1 MSTEYPTCIIE
12 GAPVRNTMTED
23 GEDFVPFWWE
33 RRWYHDDKLE
43 NKLIEAIRAKD
54 KPSTG
59 TVYRISLF
67 VCGILFFFAGWI
79 IWNLG
84 LPGEGESGAVG
95 MNLNTFLFFTG
106 IFVQFIIAPYFAF
119 VSISNSGRLS
129 LLMPK
134 ALVEYFRL
142 KGAISD
148 REVHDHYWAALR
160 DPDHEHHKEIIRYK
174 WMDKVRWKHHP
185 SDFFGYQIFTK
196 MSGEEIQGPIV
207 AKTSPEY
214 KNSNKIF
221 DENDRVIGI
230 KNPFNHPLRRV
241 ITLPMFLFISQL
253 LTFPIAVIHS
263 FISVTNND
271 WEILRDIS
279 ISFLVLIL
287 LGRYLI
293 RRNTD
298 LFNANADADADV
310 GLEDLE
316 ERLRLLSERYL
327 TIP

>member
-1 MSTEYPTCIIE
+1 MP
-12 GAPVRNTMTED
+12 ED
-23 GEDFVPFWWE
+23 AEEFAPFWWE
-33 RRWYHDDKLE
+33 PRWYKDDNLE

-95 MNLNTFLFFTG
+95 MNLKTFLFFIG
-106 IFVQFIIAPYFAF
+106 LFVQFIIGPYFAF

-129 LLMPK
+129 PLVPK
-134 ALVEYFRL
+134 ALLEYFRL
-142 KGAISD
+142 KRAISD
-148 REVHDHYWAALR
+148 RKVHDHYWAALR
-160 DPDHEHHKEIIRYK
+160 DPDHEHHNEIIRYK

-196 MSGEEIQGPIV
+196 ESGEENRGPIV
-207 AKTSPEY
+207 PKSSAEY
-214 KNSNKIF
+214 RNSNF
-221 DENDRVIGI
+221 ALDENGDPVFRG
-230 KNPFNHPLRRV
+230 PTHPLKRV
-241 ITLPMFLFISQL
+241 LTLPMFLFIFGLVS
-253 LTFPIAVIHS
+253 FPISVINAI
-263 FISVTNND
+263 ISITIND
-271 WEILRDIS
+271 WEILFEIS
-279 ISFLVLIL
+279 IGFLMLIL
-287 LGRYLI
+287 LGLYLI

-298 LFNANADADADV
+298 LINADDDADV

-316 ERLRLLSERYL
+316 ERLKLLCERYL

>member
-1 MSTEYPTCIIE
+1 VAEDAEEI
-12 GAPVRNTMTED
+12 APFLGKLN
-23 GEDFVPFWWE
+23 
-33 RRWYHDDKLE
+33 WYNDDKFE
-43 NKLIEAIRAKD
+43 NKLIEAIWAKD

-59 TVYRISLF
+59 VVYRLFLF

-79 IWNLG
+79 LWNIA
-84 LPGEGESGAVG
+84 LPAEGESGTVG
-95 MNLNTFLFFTG
+95 MNLKTFLFFAG
-106 IFVQFIIAPYFAF
+106 IFVQLALGPYFAF
-119 VSISNSGRLS
+119 ISISNSGRLS
-129 LLMPK
+129 RSMPK
-134 ALVEYFRL
+134 AQLEYFRL
-142 KGAISD
+142 KAAILGW
-148 REVHDHYWAALR
+148 EVHNHYWTALR
-160 DPDHEHHKEIIRYK
+160 DPDHEHHNEIIRYK

-196 MSGEEIQGPIV
+196 MSGEETQGPIV

-214 KNSNKIF
+214 INSNNIF
-221 DENDRVIGI
+221 DENGHVIGI

-241 ITLPMFLFISQL
+241 LTLPMFLFISQL

-279 ISFLVLIL
+279 IGFLVLIL

-298 LFNANADADADV
+298 LFNADADADV

-327 TIP
+327 AIP

>member
-1 MSTEYPTCIIE
+1 MS
-12 GAPVRNTMTED
+12 GDMMTED
-23 GEDFVPFWWE
+23 AEEYSPLWWKL
-33 RRWYHDDKLE
+33 RWYNDDKFE
-43 NKLIEAIRAKD
+43 NELIEAIRAKD

-59 TVYRISLF
+59 AVYRISLF

-79 IWNLG
+79 SWNIG
-84 LPGEGESGAVG
+84 LPAEGESGAVG
-95 MNLNTFLFFTG
+95 MNLKTFLFFMG
-106 IFVQFIIAPYFAF
+106 IFVQLIIAPYFAF

-129 LLMPK
+129 PSMPK
-134 ALVEYFRL
+134 AQFEYFRL

-148 REVHDHYWAALR
+148 WKVHDHYWAALR

-196 MSGEEIQGPIV
+196 LSGEEIHGPIV

-214 KNSNKIF
+214 INSNKIF
-221 DENDRVIGI
+221 DENDHVIGT

-241 ITLPMFLFISQL
+241 ITLPMFLFIFQL

-271 WEILRDIS
+271 WEILLDIS

-298 LFNANADADADV
+298 LINADANTNAN
-310 GLEDLE
+310 LEDLE
-316 ERLRLLSERYL
+316 ERLRLLCEKYVA
-327 TIP
+327 IP

>member
-1 MSTEYPTCIIE
+1 
-12 GAPVRNTMTED
+12 MTED
-23 GEDFVPFWWE
+23 AEEFAPFWWE
-33 RRWYHDDKLE
+33 PRWYHDDKLQ

-59 TVYRISLF
+59 AVYRISLF

-79 IWNLG
+79 MWNLG

-95 MNLNTFLFFTG
+95 MNLKTFLFFIG
-106 IFVQFIIAPYFAF
+106 LFVQLIIAPYFAF
-119 VSISNSGRLS
+119 ISISNSGRLS
-129 LLMPK
+129 LSIPK
-134 ALVEYFRL
+134 AQVEYFRL

-196 MSGEEIQGPIV
+196 ESGEEIQGPIV
-207 AKTSPEY
+207 PKTSPEY
-214 KNSNKIF
+214 INSNWVF
-221 DENDRVIGI
+221 DENGDP
-230 KNPFNHPLRRV
+230 KSTNNPFNHPLRRV
-241 ITLPMFLFISQL
+241 LTLPMFFFIFGLMS
-253 LTFPIAVIHS
+253 FPISVIS
-263 FISVTNND
+263 AIISITNND
-271 WEILRDIS
+271 WEALFEFFIG
-279 ISFLVLIL
+279 FLVLIL

-293 RRNTD
+293 GRNTD
-298 LFNANADADADV
+298 LFNADDDADASP
-310 GLEDLE
+310 EDLE

-327 TIP
+327 AIP

>member
-1 MSTEYPTCIIE
+1 
-12 GAPVRNTMTED
+12 MTED
-23 GEDFVPFWWE
+23 AEEFAPFWWKV
-33 RRWYHDDKLE
+33 RWYQDGKLE
-43 NKLIEAIRAKD
+43 NKLIEAIRVKD
-54 KPSTG
+54 RPSTG
-59 TVYRISLF
+59 TGYRLFLF

-95 MNLNTFLFFTG
+95 MNLKTLFFFTG
-106 IFVQFIIAPYFAF
+106 IFVQLALGPYFAF

-129 LLMPK
+129 PLVPK
-134 ALVEYFRL
+134 AIVEYFRL
-142 KGAISD
+142 KNAISD
-148 REVHDHYWAALR
+148 RAVYDHYWAALR
-160 DPDHEHHKEIIRYK
+160 DPDHEHHNEIIRYK

-196 MSGEEIQGPIV
+196 LSGEETQGPIV

-214 KNSNKIF
+214 INSNKIF
-221 DENDRVIGI
+221 DENGHVTGI

-263 FISVTNND
+263 FITVTNND
-271 WEILRDIS
+271 WEILLNIS
-279 ISFLVLIL
+279 LGFLVLIL

-298 LFNANADADADV
+298 LFNADADADA

-316 ERLRLLSERYL
+316 ERLRLLYERYV

>member
-1 MSTEYPTCIIE
+1 
-12 GAPVRNTMTED
+12 MTED
-23 GEDFVPFWWE
+23 ADEFATFWWE
-33 RRWYHDDKLE
+33 PRWYHDDKLE

-59 TVYRISLF
+59 AVYRISLF

-79 IWNLG
+79 TWNIG
-84 LPGEGESGAVG
+84 LPAEGESGAVG
-95 MNLNTFLFFTG
+95 MNLKTFLFFIG
-106 IFVQFIIAPYFAF
+106 IFVQLIIAPYFAF
-119 VSISNSGRLS
+119 ISISNSGRLS
-129 LLMPK
+129 PLVPK
-134 ALVEYFRL
+134 AQLEYFRL

-160 DPDHEHHKEIIRYK
+160 DPDHEHHNEIIRYK

-196 MSGEEIQGPIV
+196 SSGEETRGPIV

-214 KNSNKIF
+214 INSNKIF
-221 DENDRVIGI
+221 DENDNVIGT
-230 KNPFNHPLRRV
+230 NHPFNHPLRRV
-241 ITLPMFLFISQL
+241 ITLPMFLFIFQL
-253 LTFPIAVIHS
+253 LRFPIDVIHS

-271 WEILRDIS
+271 WEILLNIS
-279 ISFLVLIL
+279 ISFLILIL

-298 LFNANADADADV
+298 LFNADADV
-310 GLEDLE
+310 SLEDLE

>member
-1 MSTEYPTCIIE
+1 MYK
-12 GAPVRNTMTED
+12 RQL
-23 GEDFVPFWWE
+23 
-33 RRWYHDDKLE
+33 RLYHDAKFE
-43 NKLIEAIRAKD
+43 NKLIDAIRARD

-95 MNLNTFLFFTG
+95 MNLKTFLFFIG
-106 IFVQFIIAPYFAF
+106 LFVQLIIGPYFAF
-119 VSISNSGRLS
+119 ISISNDGRLS
-129 LLMPK
+129 PLVPK
-134 ALVEYFRL
+134 AILEYNRL

-148 REVHDHYWAALR
+148 RAVYDHYWAALR
-160 DPDHEHHKEIIRYK
+160 DPDHEHHNEIIRYK

-185 SDFFGYQIFTK
+185 FDFFGYQIFTK
-196 MSGEEIQGPIV
+196 LSGEEIQGPIV

-214 KNSNKIF
+214 INSNKIF
-221 DENDRVIGI
+221 DENGRVIGT
-230 KNPFNHPLRRV
+230 NHPFNHPLRRV
-241 ITLPMFLFISQL
+241 ITLPMLLFISQL

-263 FISVTNND
+263 FITVTNND
-271 WEILRDIS
+271 WEILLNIS
-279 ISFLVLIL
+279 LGFLVLIL

-298 LFNANADADADV
+298 LFNADADADADA

-316 ERLRLLSERYL
+316 ERLRLLYERYV

>member
-1 MSTEYPTCIIE
+1 
-12 GAPVRNTMTED
+12 MTED
-23 GEDFVPFWWE
+23 AEEFAPFWWE
-33 RRWYHDDKLE
+33 PRWYHDDKLE
-43 NKLIEAIRAKD
+43 DKLIEAIRVKD
-54 KPSTG
+54 KPNTG
-59 TVYRISLF
+59 AVYRISLF

-79 IWNLG
+79 TWNIG
-84 LPGEGESGAVG
+84 LPAEGESAAVG
-95 MNLNTFLFFTG
+95 MNLDTFLFFTG

-134 ALVEYFRL
+134 AQAEYFRL
-142 KGAISD
+142 KAAISD
-148 REVHDHYWAALR
+148 REVRDHYWAALR
-160 DPDHEHHKEIIRYK
+160 DPDHEHHNEIIRYK

-196 MSGEEIQGPIV
+196 MSGEETQGPIV

-214 KNSNKIF
+214 INSNTLF
-221 DENDRVIGI
+221 DENGHVIGI

-241 ITLPMFLFISQL
+241 LTLPMFLFISQL
-253 LTFPIAVIHS
+253 LIFPIAVIHS
-263 FISVTNND
+263 FITVTNND

-279 ISFLVLIL
+279 IGFLVLIL

-298 LFNANADADADV
+298 LFNADTDTDV

-327 TIP
+327 AIP

>member
-1 MSTEYPTCIIE
+1 
-12 GAPVRNTMTED
+12 MTED
-23 GEDFVPFWWE
+23 AEEFAPFWWE
-33 RRWYHDDKLE
+33 SRWYHDDKLE
-43 NKLIEAIRAKD
+43 NKLIEAIRARD

-59 TVYRISLF
+59 AVYRISLF

-79 IWNLG
+79 LWNIG
-84 LPGEGESGAVG
+84 LPAEGESGAVG
-95 MNLNTFLFFTG
+95 MNLKTFLFFTG
-106 IFVQFIIAPYFAF
+106 IFVQLIIAPYFAF

-129 LLMPK
+129 PLVPK
-134 ALVEYFRL
+134 AQLEYFRL

-196 MSGEEIQGPIV
+196 ESGEETQGPLV
-207 AKTSPEY
+207 PKTSPEY
-214 KNSNKIF
+214 INSNVIF
-221 DENDRVIGI
+221 DENDDPIGT
-230 KNPFNHPLRRV
+230 NYPFNHPLRRV
-241 ITLPMFLFISQL
+241 LTLPMFLFIFQL
-253 LTFPIAVIHS
+253 LTFPIAVINS
-263 FISVTNND
+263 FISATNKGWD
-271 WEILRDIS
+271 ILLDIS
-279 ISFLVLIL
+279 IGFLVLIL

-298 LFNANADADADV
+298 LFNADADADV

-316 ERLRLLSERYL
+316 ERLRILSERYL
-327 TIP
+327 AIP